1 MYYLRSPYSG
11 SINLGCGVSADPM
24 RTLNKLLHVPSG
36 VRYGEK
42 LSHSTGL
49 CPQNGSTAIATGPCT
64 SLRVNGFP
72 LNVLKNKNKNL
83 RMWFFFL
90 NSYCSG

>member
-1 MYYLRSPYSG
+1 MYYLRSSYSG

-49 CPQNGSTAIATGPCT
+49 CPQNGFTAIATGPCT
-64 SLRVNGFP
+64 SLRANGFP

>member
-64 SLRVNGFP
+64 SLRANGFP
-72 LNVLKNKNKNL
+72 LNVLKNKKLKSSNVV
-83 RMWFFFL
+83 FFL